1 MKLLLDENL
10 SRRMVPVLEQKYP
23 GTTQVALAGL
33 ERASDRDIWSYAR
46 EHGYVIV
53 TQDSDFHELSVLLG
67 MPPKVIWLQ
76 AGNQSR
82 QFIVDMLIDQ
92 CESIEIAL
100 ADESVGVLE
109 LFL

>member
-10 SRRMVPVLEQKYP
+10 SRRMVPLLERQYP

-33 ERASDRDIWSYAR
+33 ERAVDREIWAYAR
-46 EHGYVIV
+46 EHGFVIV

-67 MPPKVIWLQ
+67 IPPKVLWLQ

-82 QFIVDMLIDQ
+82 LVIVDMLIDQ
-92 CESIEIAL
+92 REAIETAL
-100 ADESVGVLE
+100 ADESIGVLE

>member
-10 SRRMVPVLEQKYP
+10 SRRMVPLLEKQYP
-23 GTTQVALAGL
+23 GTTQVALVGL
-33 ERASDRDIWSYAR
+33 ERVADRDIWAYAR

-67 MPPKVIWLQ
+67 IPPKVIWLQ
-76 AGNQSR
+76 MGNQSR
-82 QFIVDMLIDQ
+82 QGIADMLIGQ
-92 CESIEIAL
+92 REAIVIAL

-109 LFL
+109 LCL

>member
-10 SRRMVPVLEQKYP
+10 SRRMVPLLEKQYP

-33 ERASDRDIWSYAR
+33 ERVDDREIWAYAR
-46 EHGYVIV
+46 EHGFVIV
-53 TQDSDFHELSVLLG
+53 TQDSDFHELSILLG
-67 MPPKVIWLQ
+67 IPPKVIWLQ

-82 QFIVDMLIDQ
+82 QVIVDMLIDMR
-92 CESIEIAL
+92 EAIEAAL

-109 LFL
+109 LCR